1 VGELAETLTFARLR
15 VYDTREL
22 GYNPRVS
29 QLRSVRRRVVSEMEN
44 ASFEQVLEVAKALP
58 VMDKRRLQYWLMEDE
73 RAQSYARDNG
83 ETKLPYPRER
93 EMRWFAA
100 EQNRAKYG
108 GQWVALDGDQLLSH
122 GENLR
127 QVYAEAKAKGVES
140 PFTGYVDPLD
150 APPFGE

>member
-1 VGELAETLTFARLR
+1 
-15 VYDTREL
+15 
-22 GYNPRVS
+22 
-29 QLRSVRRRVVSEMEN
+29 MEDV
-44 ASFEQVLEVAKALP
+44 SFEQVLEVVKTWP
-58 VMDKRRLQYWLMEDE
+58 VMYRRRLRHWLMADE
-73 RAQSYARDNG
+73 RAQFLSSDND
-83 ETKLPYPRER
+83 ETKLAHPRER
-93 EMRWFAA
+93 EMQWFAD

-150 APPFGE
+150 ALPFGGW